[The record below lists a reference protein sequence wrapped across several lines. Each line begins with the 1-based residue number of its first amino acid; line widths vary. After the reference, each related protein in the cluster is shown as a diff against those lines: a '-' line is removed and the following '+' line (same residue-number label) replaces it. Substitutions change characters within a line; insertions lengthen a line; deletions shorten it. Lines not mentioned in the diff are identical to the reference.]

1 MSRIRNFLYICKK
14 ELTVKDF
21 LPPIINNLFSVRKEG
36 GEYFYKIQKAKSAFE
51 KIDLLEAYEIPE
63 VNSTINLKARSF
75 SNYKLKEVDKEG
87 KEKQTKEGQALIKLL
102 ENPNW
107 FQGGKEF
114 AIQTKTM
121 REIFGNEYLYKLMP
135 MGLNLSTSLKGL
147 FTIPANIVTC
157 KYKSDI
163 AYYLYDTPPETTYKV
178 KIDEIKEQEIA
189 GDLIIHFNDNR
200 VEIKHATDKNML
212 TGQSKL
218 GLLAPSINNLRMAY
232 ESRGVILQFRG
243 ANGAWVNKSKDAVGQ
258 SLPLKGKD
266 KNRLQQAFKGYGTM
280 LGQNQTIVTDADVAW
295 VQAGTNN
302 PKNLGLFE
310 ETREDHFKIL
320 DTFGVPL
327 DLFAGVAGST
337 FENQKQAEKGLYI
350 RTIIPEAQE
359 WIGGI
364 SYDILGKERPT
375 SIIADYMHLP
385 LFQEDIKSR
394 SESQKAA
401 INVLSLLLQDKQITQ
416 AEYRQEMFKL
426 GIGDGIEIPPPTND
440 NQADVETLAAQAQLR
455 GSVGGVQ
462 GILNIQ
468 SSVAAGTTSQAAAI
482 GILTIVYGFT
492 DQQAREILA

>member
-1 MSRIRNFLYICKK
+1 MQVISFLVDICKK

-21 LPPIINNLFSVRKEG
+21 LPPIITNLFSVRKEG
-36 GEYFYKIQKAKSAFE
+36 GEYFYKIQKAKSTFE
-51 KIDLLEAYEIPE
+51 KIDLLEAYQIPE

-75 SNYKLKEVDKEG
+75 SNFNLKEVDKDG

-102 ENPNW
+102 QYPNW

-114 AIQTKTM
+114 VIQTKTL

-135 MGLNLSTSLKGL
+135 LGLNLSTSLKGL
-147 FTIPANIVTC
+147 FTIPANIVTS
-157 KYKSDI
+157 KYKSEMP
-163 AYYLYDTPPETTYKV
+163 YYLYDTAPETTYKV
-178 KIDEIKEQEIA
+178 KIDEIKEQDIA
-189 GDLIIHFNDNR
+189 GNLIIHFNDNR

-212 TGQSKL
+212 RGQSKL

-258 SLPLKGKD
+258 SLPLKNKD
-266 KNRLQQAFKGYGTM
+266 KNRLQQEFKGYGTM
-280 LGQNQTIVTDADVAW
+280 LGQNQTIVTDADVSW

-327 DLFAGVAGST
+327 DLFAGIAGST
-337 FENQKQAEKGLYI
+337 FENQNQAEKGLYL

-364 SYDILGKERPT
+364 SYDILGKDRPT

-385 LFQEDIKSR
+385 LFQEDIKKKGDSFQ
-394 SESQKAA
+394 SMVNALSKALA
-401 INVLSLLLQDKQITQ
+401 DQVINV
-416 AEYRQEMFKL
+416 AEYRNQIL
-426 GIGDGIEIPPPTND
+426 GLLKT
-440 NQADVETLAAQAQLR
+440 
-455 GSVGGVQ
+455 
-462 GILNIQ
+462 
-468 SSVAAGTTSQAAAI
+468 
-482 GILTIVYGFT
+482 
-492 DQQAREILA
+492 